1 MYNKLKAKIYREK
14 NKDKMR
20 EYQKTYRA
28 EHKDKAKSYAKA
40 YYLGNKQKLITR
52 SKNRYEAKKEDILEK
67 SKVYRASY
75 RKRTTTKALR
85 AEYQTRRSRLIEQAT
100 PKWANIEAIR
110 QIYLQAQYVTNTTG
124 ILHHVDHIVPLKGKD
139 ICGLHIE
146 TNLRVIPAVDN
157 ISKGNKFVKELV
169 NS

>member
-1 MYNKLKAKIYREK
+1 MYDKLKAKIYREK
-14 NKDKMR
+14 NKDKAQLYAR
-20 EYQKTYRA
+20 EY
-28 EHKDKAKSYAKA
+28 
-40 YYLGNKQKLITR
+40 YLENKQKLITR

-67 SKVYRASY
+67 NKVYRASY
-75 RKRTTTKALR
+75 RKRIRTKALR

-110 QIYLQAQYVTNTTG
+110 QIYLQAQYVTNSTG

-146 TNLRVIPAVDN
+146 TNLRIIPAIDN

-169 NS
+169 KS